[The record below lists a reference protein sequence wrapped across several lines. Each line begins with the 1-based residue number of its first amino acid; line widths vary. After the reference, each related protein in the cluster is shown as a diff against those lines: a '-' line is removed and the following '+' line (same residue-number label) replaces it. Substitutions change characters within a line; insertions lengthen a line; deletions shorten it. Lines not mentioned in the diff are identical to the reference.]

1 MEHSNSELHKE
12 IAKRDKSI
20 NGLKIQMKHM
30 QEQYGK
36 QIQDL
41 QGIHNQELEAK
52 DKEISRLNTILEKA
66 FNWFPLLKEMLRM
79 EKLCYAIGF
88 TKDMVNSLLTKKEAI
103 RCSGK
108 IYSEEHRRRF
118 EIKNDVFK
126 VEKSSVDDNKLVLTI
141 NRQPIS
147 EWFKEQWEK
156 LRHGLRQSAEE
167 PRKSRGFR
175 M

>member
-1 MEHSNSELHKE
+1 MRNIVILNSLHFSYPLPILMRVSYNTLIVKQNTSDYY
-12 IAKRDKSI
+12 KY
-20 NGLKIQMKHM
+20 IQ
-30 QEQYGK
+30 
-36 QIQDL
+36 
-41 QGIHNQELEAK
+41 
-52 DKEISRLNTILEKA
+52 ISRLNAILEKA

-103 RCSGK
+103 RCNGK
-108 IYSEEHRRRF
+108 VYSEEHRRRF

-156 LRHGLRQSAEE
+156 LRQGLRQSTEE
-167 PRKSRGFR
+167 SRKSRGFR

>member
-1 MEHSNSELHKE
+1 
-12 IAKRDKSI
+12 
-20 NGLKIQMKHM
+20 
-30 QEQYGK
+30 
-36 QIQDL
+36 
-41 QGIHNQELEAK
+41 
-52 DKEISRLNTILEKA
+52 LNAILEKA

-103 RCSGK
+103 RCNGK
-108 IYSEEHRRRF
+108 VYSEEHRRRF

-156 LRHGLRQSAEE
+156 LRQGLRQQLYLQLIIPQYFISN
-167 PRKSRGFR
+167 KSGIWSLSLIVHSKG
-175 M
+175 